1 MTVIRRRKPEAAPVS
16 APVVAV
22 PMLTGDQFA
31 SRRGAADTLAVI
43 FAKMDKQARG
53 VVKQTQQEWD
63 ASYKAWLQAPR

>member
-1 MTVIRRRKPEAAPVS
+1 
-16 APVVAV
+16 
-22 PMLTGDQFA
+22 MLTGDQFA

>member
-1 MTVIRRRKPEAAPVS
+1 
-16 APVVAV
+16 
-22 PMLTGDQFA
+22 
-31 SRRGAADTLAVI
+31 VI